1 MTLRFPTTDWPLVA
15 ASRTRQSEA
24 DPERSRSDT
33 NDPLAEL
40 CRLYWPPVYAY
51 LRQRGHRP
59 EEAEDLTQGF
69 FVHLLAKRVL
79 DRAEPERG
87 RLRSLLLVCLSNYVS
102 NERTRSRAKK
112 RGGADI
118 VVIGPSLGDAQVTFE
133 PTYDMTPERIYER
146 QWAMTLLRRVLLA
159 LRAEFTAAG
168 NERVFDTLKSYLLGD
183 KAEISYRDAASALN
197 LTEGATRVTVHRLRR
212 RYRLLLWAE
221 VARTLR
227 GPRPDV
233 AGEIRHLLGVLQSQP
248 TESRP

>member
-15 ASRTRQSEA
+15 ASRARQSGA
-24 DPERSRSDT
+24 PS
-33 NDPLAEL
+33 DPLAEL
-40 CRLYWPPVYAY
+40 CRLYWPPVYAF

-118 VVIGPSLGDAQVTFE
+118 VVIGPSVDAGQVAFE
-133 PTYDMTPERIYER
+133 PADDMTPERIYER

-159 LRAEFTAAG
+159 LRAEFSAAG
-168 NERVFDTLKSYLLGD
+168 HDRVFDTLKSYLLGD
-183 KAEISYRDAASALN
+183 KAEMSYREAAALLN

-212 RYRLLLWAE
+212 RYRSLLWTE

-227 GPRPDV
+227 GPAPDV
-233 AGEIRHLLGVLQSQP
+233 EGEIRHLLSVLQSQP
-248 TESRP
+248 SESRP